1 MNRQREIVNE
11 YLARN
16 GGDAQAALDE
26 LSTFLEQSPP
36 MELEEFCFHQSA
48 RMILR
53 KELGLEPSDEEL
65 KNDYKKLFCD

>member
-16 GGDAQAALDE
+16 DGNAQAALDE
-26 LSTFLEQSPP
+26 LIAFLAQCPP
-36 MELEEFCFHQSA
+36 MELEEFCFHQAA

-53 KELGLEPSDEEL
+53 KELGLEPSDKEL
-65 KNDYKKLFCD
+65 ENDYKILFRD